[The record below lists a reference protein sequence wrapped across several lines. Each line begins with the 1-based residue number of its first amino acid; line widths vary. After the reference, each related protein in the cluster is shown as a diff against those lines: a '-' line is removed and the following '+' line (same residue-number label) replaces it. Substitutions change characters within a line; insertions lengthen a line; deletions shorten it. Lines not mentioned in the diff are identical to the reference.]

1 VGKVLKVRRHIAILL
16 AALLLGGI
24 SANAEDVSG
33 PQLVF
38 DPATGDVMSQD
49 RAGEPWYPASLTKL
63 TTAYVIFS
71 KLKAGTIKLDDKF
84 TVSQL
89 AFSQPASRIGIPVG
103 KQVTVDWALQ
113 ALLVYSAN
121 DMAYVLA
128 EGADGSIENFAKEMN
143 ATAQKFGMAASH
155 YVNPNGLFDPRHV
168 SSARDIGII
177 AAALLRDFPEY
188 AHYFNQQSV
197 AVGKRQLNNHNGLI
211 RTMDDA
217 IGMKTGFI
225 CPSGYNLV
233 GAIDRDGKRVI
244 SVVLGA
250 RSGAKRN
257 KTSEQL
263 LNDGFAQL
271 GQQGHANI
279 SSIQDQPYGGIV
291 PADMTTTVCK
301 QKQPV
306 TPINAHHL
314 EGWGLSF
321 GTYDTAIKA
330 DMALRG
336 RLLSPNGIDAGGTPG
351 VIALPGSTGYAA
363 MLWGIDQQRS
373 ENLCSKYKAEGATC
387 DVMSD
392 SLLLQ
397 MAAAAQPEV
406 VSAADQAGDGEG
418 ADTAD
423 TKPPAAVKP
432 AKSGKRVT
440 KKIN

>member
-1 VGKVLKVRRHIAILL
+1 MMALL
-16 AALLLGGI
+16 AGSFA
-24 SANAEDVSG
+24 AHAEDASG
-33 PQLVF
+33 PVLVF
-38 DPATGDVMSQD
+38 DPATGDVITQD

-63 TTAYVIFS
+63 TTAYVIFG

-84 TVSQL
+84 TISAL
-89 AFSQPASRIGIPVG
+89 ANSQPASHTGLPAG

-128 EGADGSIENFAKEMN
+128 EGADGSIEAFAKEMN
-143 ATAQKFGMAASH
+143 ATAQKFGMSASH
-155 YVNPNGLFDPRHV
+155 YTNPNGLFDPRHV

-177 AAALLRDFPEY
+177 AAALLRDYPEY
-188 AHYFNQQSV
+188 AHYFSQQSV
-197 AVGKRQLNNHNGLI
+197 ALGKRQLNNHNGLI

-233 GAIDRDGKRVI
+233 GAIDRGGKRVI

-257 KTSEQL
+257 KVSEQL
-263 LNDGFAQL
+263 LNDGFTQL
-271 GQQGHANI
+271 GQPGHDQITNI
-279 SSIQDQPYGGIV
+279 KDEPYGAIV

-306 TPINAHHL
+306 TPVNAHHL
-314 EGWGLSF
+314 EGWGVSF

-336 RLLSPNGIDAGGTPG
+336 RLLSPNGIDAGGEPG
-351 VIALPGSTGYAA
+351 VISLPGDSGYAA
-363 MLWGIDQQRS
+363 MLWGMDQLAA
-373 ENLCSKYKAEGATC
+373 EDLCNKYKGEGAPC

-392 SLLLQ
+392 VMLLQ
-397 MAAAAQPEV
+397 MAAAAPPEV
-406 VSAADQAGDGEG
+406 VSPTDGDTDGEG

-423 TKPPAAVKP
+423 VKAAPADKP
-432 AKSGKRVT
+432 AKKLKT
-440 KKIN
+440 PAKK